1 MAPVLNEVWGRVR
14 TRLAGASLLVLSSL
28 AAPVGGIA
36 DTAGLAARSSPVPS
50 ALGATLPP
58 QLQALEQKMQ
68 QLHVNSERYT
78 VISRGV
84 ITIVNEANG
93 QPVGRE
99 KSVSLDAN
107 ISGEVSISPP
117 QAEVIDAN
125 TGKPIQIQIGST
137 EYTYSREIARK
148 HPRRAWVRRQGAD
161 GSAFPSYASPLE
173 VFASPGDASVGGEG
187 SYAQLFN
194 LLTTAVGSVAVLGPV
209 SVDGQAT
216 TEFTAEVEPL
226 RLIRGLTVEDVR
238 NLEKHPV
245 LTKLTIFLSEA
256 GFPLRVT
263 LSQSAQHAHFT
274 ETTDITAVEVPLAI
288 SPPPS
293 GETISVAQ
301 ARKLEGPGHTVT
313 VSS

>member
-1 MAPVLNEVWGRVR
+1 MRM
-14 TRLAGASLLVLSSL
+14 RLAGVSLLVLSSL
-28 AAPVGGIA
+28 AALVGDIA
-36 DTAGLAARSSPVPS
+36 DTAGSATRSLSVPRAPIAA
-50 ALGATLPP
+50 LPP
-58 QLQALEQKMQ
+58 QLQALELKMQ

-78 VISRGV
+78 QISRGTV
-84 ITIVNEANG
+84 TIVNETNG
-93 QPVGRE
+93 KPVGRE
-99 KSVSLDAN
+99 KSVSLDEN

-117 QAEVIDAN
+117 QAEVIDTN

-137 EYTYSREIARK
+137 EYEYSREIARK
-148 HPRRAWVRRQGAD
+148 HPRRAWIRRKDAD
-161 GSAFPSYASPLE
+161 SSAFPSYSSPLE

-194 LLTTAVGSVAVLGPV
+194 LLTTAVGSVAVLGSV

-216 TEFTAEVEPL
+216 TEFTADVEPL

-263 LSQSAQHAHFT
+263 LSQSAQHAHVT
-274 ETTDITAVEVPLAI
+274 ETTDITAVEVPLSI
-288 SPPPS
+288 SPPPP
-293 GETISVAQ
+293 GETISVAR
-301 ARKLEGPGHTVT
+301 ARKLEGPGHKVT

>member
-1 MAPVLNEVWGRVR
+1 V
-14 TRLAGASLLVLSSL
+14 RLAGVSLLVLSSL

-36 DTAGLAARSSPVPS
+36 DTAGLAVRSSPVPN
-50 ALGATLPP
+50 ALGARLPP
-58 QLQALEQKMQ
+58 QLQGLEQKMQ

-78 VISRGV
+78 RTFRGV
-84 ITIVNEANG
+84 ITIVNETNG

-99 KSVSLDAN
+99 KSVSLDEN

-137 EYTYSREIARK
+137 EYAYSREIARK
-148 HPRRAWVRRQGAD
+148 HPRGAWIRRKGAD
-161 GSAFPSYASPLE
+161 GSVLPDYASPLE

-187 SYAQLFN
+187 TYAQLFN
-194 LLTTAVGSVAVLGPV
+194 LLTTAVGSIAVLGPV
-209 SVDGQAT
+209 SVDGRAN

-245 LTKLTIFLSEA
+245 FTKLTLFLSEA

-288 SPPPS
+288 SPPPP

>member
-1 MAPVLNEVWGRVR
+1 M
-14 TRLAGASLLVLSSL
+14 RLGAVSLLVLSSL
-28 AAPVGGIA
+28 VAPVGGIA
-36 DTAGLAARSSPVPS
+36 DTAGLAVRSSLVLNAP
-50 ALGATLPP
+50 GATLPP

-78 VISRGV
+78 RISRGV
-84 ITIVNEANG
+84 ITIVNETNG

-99 KSVSLDAN
+99 KSVSLNEN
-107 ISGEVSISPP
+107 ISGEVSIFPP
-117 QAEVIDAN
+117 QAEVIDAS
-125 TGKPIQIQIGST
+125 TGKPIQIQIGSA
-137 EYTYSREIARK
+137 EYTYSREIARR
-148 HPRRAWVRRQGAD
+148 HPRRAWIRRNGAD
-161 GSAFPSYASPLE
+161 GSALPGYASPLE

-216 TEFTAEVEPL
+216 TEFTTEVEPL

-245 LTKLTIFLSEA
+245 LTKLTLFLSEA

-263 LSQSAQHAHFT
+263 VSQSAQHAHFT
-274 ETTDITAVEVPLAI
+274 ETTDITAVEVPLAL
-288 SPPPS
+288 SPPPP
-293 GETISVAQ
+293 GETISVAE
-301 ARKLEGPGHTVT
+301 ARKLSPNH
-313 VSS
+313 